1 VSDFNQQFRKIV
13 EESYMDIWKLI
24 IELYDSDKVAFIAL
38 VISLIT
44 GFFTF
49 FSNRKKQKE
58 DDARQ
63 ELQDAFNKEA
73 QEKLSNFQEFQ
84 KEFSIYKQ
92 SIDELQFNL
101 QNRSDLIP
109 YFHLN
114 RTKSRIFS
122 VKNQLIVEI
131 YLTNVGRG
139 TATNIMTCELCKD
152 SNKIP
157 IYFKQS
163 PFLGKATHSFYDY
176 FSENFAIP
184 NESISFSLSEIKQQA
199 EQLYFLIFKIKFS
212 DTLGRE
218 YEQEFRFGYDNC
230 AVKGIN
236 QNSISY
242 PPRLINDI
250 N

>member
-1 VSDFNQQFRKIV
+1 
-13 EESYMDIWKLI
+13 MDIWKLI

-92 SIDELQFNL
+92 SIYELQFNL

>member
-1 VSDFNQQFRKIV
+1 
-13 EESYMDIWKLI
+13 MDIWKLI

-92 SIDELQFNL
+92 STDELQFNL

-122 VKNQLIVEI
+122 VKNKLIVEI

-184 NESISFSLSEIKQQA
+184 NESISFSLSEINQQA

-218 YEQEFRFGYDNC
+218 YEQKFRFGYDNC

-242 PPRLINDI
+242 PPKLINDI

>member
-1 VSDFNQQFRKIV
+1 
-13 EESYMDIWKLI
+13 MDIWKLI
-24 IELYDSDKVAFIAL
+24 SELYESDKVAFIAL

-63 ELQDAFNKEA
+63 EIQEAFNKEA
-73 QEKLSNFQEFQ
+73 QEKLSDFQDFQ

-92 SIDELQFNL
+92 STDELQFNL

-122 VKNQLIVEI
+122 VNHQLIVEI

-139 TATNIMTCELCKD
+139 TATNIMTCELNKD
-152 SNKIP
+152 LNGIP
-157 IYFKQS
+157 IYFEQT
-163 PFLGKATHSFYDY
+163 PFLGKATHAFYNY

-199 EQLYFLIFKIKFS
+199 KQLYFLIFKIKFS
-212 DTLGRE
+212 DALGRE
-218 YEQEFRFGYDNC
+218 YEQKFRFGYDNC
-230 AVKGIN
+230 AVNGIN
-236 QNSISY
+236 PDSTSY
-242 PPRLINDI
+242 PPKLINDI
-250 N
+250 NQKGQTHV

>member
-1 VSDFNQQFRKIV
+1 
-13 EESYMDIWKLI
+13 MDIWKLI

-122 VKNQLIVEI
+122 VNHQLIVEI

-139 TATNIMTCELCKD
+139 TATNIMTCPVYNDL
-152 SNKIP
+152 SGNP
-157 IYFKQS
+157 IYFDQS
-163 PFLGKATHSFYDY
+163 PSSGKATHAFYNY

-184 NESISFSLSEIKQQA
+184 NESISFSLSEINQQA
-199 EQLYFLIFKIKFS
+199 KQLYFLIFKIKFT
-212 DTLGRE
+212 DALGRE
-218 YEQEFRFGYDNC
+218 YEQKFKFGYDNYL
-230 AVKGIN
+230 VKGIN
-236 QNSISY
+236 QNSKSY
-242 PPRLINDI
+242 PPKLIKDI

>member
-1 VSDFNQQFRKIV
+1 
-13 EESYMDIWKLI
+13 MDIWKLI

-92 SIDELQFNL
+92 STDELQFNL

-218 YEQEFRFGYDNC
+218 YEQKFRFGYDNC

-242 PPRLINDI
+242 PPKLINDI

>member
-1 VSDFNQQFRKIV
+1 
-13 EESYMDIWKLI
+13 MDIWKLI

-184 NESISFSLSEIKQQA
+184 NESISFSLSEINQQA

-242 PPRLINDI
+242 PPKLINDI

>member
-1 VSDFNQQFRKIV
+1 
-13 EESYMDIWKLI
+13 MDIWKLI

-250 N
+250 NQKGHTHV

>member
-1 VSDFNQQFRKIV
+1 
-13 EESYMDIWKLI
+13 MDIWKLI

>member
-1 VSDFNQQFRKIV
+1 
-13 EESYMDIWKLI
+13 MDIWNLI
-24 IELYDSDKVAFIAL
+24 SELYESDKVAFIAL
-38 VISLIT
+38 VISLIV
-44 GFFTF
+44 GFFTLIINIFTF

-58 DDARQ
+58 QDD
-63 ELQDAFNKEA
+63 FNKDA
-73 QEKLSNFQEFQ
+73 QEKLSNFQDFQ

-92 SIDELQFNL
+92 STDELQFNL

-122 VKNQLIVEI
+122 VNHQLIVEI

-139 TATNIMTCELCKD
+139 TATNIMTCEPNKD
-152 SNKIP
+152 PNGIP
-157 IYFKQS
+157 IYFEQT
-163 PFLGKATHSFYDY
+163 PFLGKATHAFYNY

-184 NESISFSLSEIKQQA
+184 NESISFSLSEINQQA
-199 EQLYFLIFKIKFS
+199 KQSYFLIFKIKFS

-218 YEQEFRFGYDNC
+218 YEQKFRFGYDNYS
-230 AVKGIN
+230 VKGIN
-236 QNSISY
+236 QDSTSY
-242 PPRLINDI
+242 PPKLINDI